1 MITRRTGFIA
11 GAALAV
17 GLALGFGG
25 SALAASPTA
34 SPGYPS
40 MMGGH
45 GMMSGAS
52 FAPGSSFG
60 PGMMNGASFAPGS
73 SFGPGMMGGLSPEQ
87 RQQLL
92 QQCDQMHDA
101 MHDSLTASPSPS
113 TDPVSR

>member
-45 GMMSGAS
+45 GMM
-52 FAPGSSFG
+52 
-60 PGMMNGASFAPGS
+60 NGASFAPGS
-73 SFGPGMMGGLSPEQ
+73 SFGPGMMGGLSQEQ

-101 MHDSLTASPSPS
+101 MHDSLTASPSTS
-113 TDPVSR
+113 ADPVSR